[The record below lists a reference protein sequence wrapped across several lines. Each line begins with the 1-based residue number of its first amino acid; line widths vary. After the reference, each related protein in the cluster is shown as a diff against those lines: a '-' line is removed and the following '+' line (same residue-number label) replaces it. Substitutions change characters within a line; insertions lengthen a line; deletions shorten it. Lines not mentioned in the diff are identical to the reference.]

1 MVRLKQIEFILIKK
15 GGLNLIKVEV
25 TEGAIEVKSPFCEE
39 FIDFAHMRGGT
50 WSDSKKKWMFDK
62 RDEFAVRT
70 ALNDIYGTDDYDNC
84 DKTEVR
90 INAHGFYHRAKE
102 KLYFAGREVA
112 RNKWGNVKLADNVVL
127 IEGELDI
134 TGRGKVTPRRGAIL
148 EIRAVPRRAAEKAY
162 RENPEIVE
170 ITGEYDIQQ
179 LKDEKEQLLKR
190 ISEIDETIEML
201 EQKPKQEGGIIADL
215 QD

>member
-1 MVRLKQIEFILIKK
+1 
-15 GGLNLIKVEV
+15 LIKVEV
-25 TEGAIEVKSPFCEE
+25 TEGAIEVKSPYCEE
-39 FIDFAHMRGGT
+39 FVDFAHMRGGT
-50 WSDSKKKWMFDK
+50 WSDSKKVWMFDK

-70 ALNDIYGTDDYDNC
+70 ALNDIYGTDDYESC

-90 INAHGFYHRAKE
+90 VDAYEYFNRAKE
-102 KLYFAGREVA
+102 RLYFAGREVA
-112 RNKWGNVKLADNVVL
+112 KNNWGNVKLANNAVL
-127 IEGELDI
+127 IEGGIDI
-134 TGRGKVTPRRGAIL
+134 TGRGRVTPRKGSTL

-162 RENPEIVE
+162 RENPEIVK

-190 ISEIDETIEML
+190 IAEIDETIEML
-201 EQKPKQEGGIIADL
+201 ERKPREGGIIADL